1 MPSPAEPAQPDTTA
15 PVGPVTVERSGWAN
29 DKSLFAGRVAQ
40 VFATKM
46 AQFVLGAATLFLIA
60 RLLDTANDTTPY
72 GEYQLLLTWVG
83 LLFAV
88 GQLGMPAAMTYM
100 AGRGRSVVSLERMAL
115 GLTLAISVVLG
126 AAAIIALPLLRDSV
140 LRALSG
146 SQGTTSDDL
155 LRVVLIALPCQ
166 LIMQFAAG
174 ILYTRGYNRA
184 FNAIQV
190 AQAALMLILTLLLV
204 GVFPLGVPGAV
215 AGYLVASCAGAL
227 GAVVQVRRLARRPEG
242 AKGPAAS
249 AREFVSYGIRLY
261 PQNVMSF
268 FNYRVDVL
276 ILSWMLGYRADVL
289 QLIAY
294 YGIAV
299 RLAEMTFYVP
309 DAISAMLY
317 PAISSSARHEADRFA
332 PAVSRFTMLATTLA
346 ATAIVPA
353 AFVAIWLILPD
364 FKPAF
369 PALVVIMPGI
379 VSLSLSKVLASYT
392 SGVGR
397 PTPTAVAAIVALT
410 LNIVANLIL
419 IPRWGI
425 VGASASSLISYTC
438 HASILLVMASRM
450 ARVSPL
456 AFVLPRTAEFARLR
470 RGLATGVTMV
480 RASAGRSRPGS

>member
-1 MPSPAEPAQPDTTA
+1 
-15 PVGPVTVERSGWAN
+15 
-29 DKSLFAGRVAQ
+29 
-40 VFATKM
+40 
-46 AQFVLGAATLFLIA
+46 
-60 RLLDTANDTTPY
+60 
-72 GEYQLLLTWVG
+72 
-83 LLFAV
+83 
-88 GQLGMPAAMTYM
+88 
-100 AGRGRSVVSLERMAL
+100 MAL
-115 GLTLAISVVLG
+115 GLTVAISVVLA

-140 LRALSG
+140 LRGLSG
-146 SQGTTSDDL
+146 SQVTTSDDL

-174 ILYTRGYNRA
+174 ILYTRGHNRA

-190 AQAALMLILTLLLV
+190 AQAALMLVLTLLLV

-227 GAVVQVRRLARRPEG
+227 AAVVQVRRLARRPEG
-242 AKGPAAS
+242 AQGPAAS
-249 AREFVSYGIRLY
+249 AREFMSYGIRLY

-268 FNYRVDVL
+268 FNYR
-276 ILSWMLGYRADVL
+276 ADVL
-289 QLIAY
+289 LLSWLRGDAALLGY
-294 YGIAV
+294 YGLAV

-309 DAISAMLY
+309 DSISAMLY
-317 PAISSSARHEADRFA
+317 PAISSSERHDADRFA

-346 ATAIVPA
+346 AVAVIPA

-379 VSLSLSKVLASYT
+379 ISLSLSKVLASYT
-392 SGVGR
+392 AGVGR
-397 PTPTAVAAIVALT
+397 PLPTAVAAVVALT

-438 HASILLVMASRM
+438 HAAILLVMASRM

-456 AFVLPRTAEFARLR
+456 AFVLPRAAEFARLR
-470 RGLATGVTMV
+470 RGLVTGVTRV
-480 RASAGRSRPGS
+480 RASAGRVRPGS

>member
-15 PVGPVTVERSGWAN
+15 PGGIAPVERLGWAN

-40 VFATKM
+40 VFATKI

-60 RLLDTANDTTPY
+60 RLLGAAPY
-72 GEYQLLLTWVG
+72 GEFGLLLTWIGV
-83 LLFAV
+83 LFAV

-115 GLTLAISVVLG
+115 GLTVAISVVLA

-140 LRALSG
+140 LRGLSG
-146 SQGTTSDDL
+146 SQVTTSDDL

-174 ILYTRGYNRA
+174 ILYTRGHNRA
-184 FNAIQV
+184 FNGIQV

-227 GAVVQVRRLARRPEG
+227 AAVVQVRRLARRPEG
-242 AKGPAAS
+242 AIGPSVS
-249 AREFVSYGIRLY
+249 AREFMSYGIRLY

-268 FNYRVDVL
+268 FNYR
-276 ILSWMLGYRADVL
+276 ADVL
-289 QLIAY
+289 LLSWLLGDATLLGY

-317 PAISSSARHEADRFA
+317 PAISSSERHEADRFA

-346 ATAIVPA
+346 AAAIIPA
-353 AFVAIWLILPD
+353 AFVAIWLLLPD

-379 VSLSLSKVLASYT
+379 ISLSLSKVLASYT
-392 SGVGR
+392 AGVGR
-397 PTPTAVAAIVALT
+397 PLPTAVAAVVALT

-438 HASILLVMASRM
+438 HASILLVLASRM

-456 AFVLPRTAEFARLR
+456 AFVLPRAAEFARLR
-470 RGLATGVTMV
+470 NGLASGVTRV
-480 RASAGRSRPGS
+480 RASTGRSRPGR

>member
-1 MPSPAEPAQPDTTA
+1 MPSPAEPAKPDTTA
-15 PVGPVTVERSGWAN
+15 PGFAPIERTGWAN
-29 DKSLFAGRVAQ
+29 DKSLFPGRVTQ
-40 VFATKM
+40 VFATKI

-60 RLLDTANDTTPY
+60 RLLDTAPY
-72 GEYQLLLTWVG
+72 GQYQLLLTWIG
-83 LLFAV
+83 MLFAV

-115 GLTLAISVVLG
+115 GLTVAISVVLA
-126 AAAIIALPLLRDSV
+126 AAAIVALPLLRDTV

-146 SQGTTSDDL
+146 SQVATSDDL

-174 ILYTRGYNRA
+174 ILYTRGYNSV
-184 FNAIQV
+184 FNRIQV

-204 GVFPLGVPGAV
+204 GVFPLGVPGAI
-215 AGYLVASCAGAL
+215 AGYLAASCAGAL
-227 GAVVQVRRLARRPEG
+227 AAVARIRRLARRAEG

-249 AREFVSYGIRLY
+249 AREFMSYGIRLY

-268 FNYRVDVL
+268 FNYRADVL
-276 ILSWMLGYRADVL
+276 ILSWLRGDAVLLGY
-289 QLIAY
+289 
-294 YGIAV
+294 YGLAV

-309 DAISAMLY
+309 DSISAMLY
-317 PAISSSARHEADRFA
+317 PAISSSERHDADAFA

-346 ATAIVPA
+346 AAAVVPA

-369 PALVVIMPGI
+369 PALLVIMPGI
-379 VSLSLSKVLASYT
+379 VALSLSKVLASYT

-397 PTPTAVAAIVALT
+397 PTPTAIAAIVALT
-410 LNIVANLIL
+410 LNIAANLIL

-450 ARVSPL
+450 AKVSPL
-456 AFVLPRTAEFARLR
+456 AFVLPRSAEFARLR
-470 RGLATGVTMV
+470 RGLASGVTLM
-480 RASAGRSRPGS
+480 RAWAGRARPGR